1 MAKTYRAAIAG
12 GLGAWLIM
20 LPQLAWAAGSGG
32 FDFDQLMEGR
42 MLIMSA
48 VGVGGTLTGGMIWF
62 GIWHG
67 RRQAR
72 RSVEQYQASLDEY
85 RRKLHR
91 SYKS

>member
-1 MAKTYRAAIAG
+1 MPRTFSAAIVA
-12 GLGAWLIM
+12 GLGACLVM
-20 LPQLAWAAGSGG
+20 LPQMAFAAGSGG

-42 MLIMSA
+42 MLVMSA
-48 VGVGGTLTGGMIWF
+48 LGVGGTLTGGMIWF